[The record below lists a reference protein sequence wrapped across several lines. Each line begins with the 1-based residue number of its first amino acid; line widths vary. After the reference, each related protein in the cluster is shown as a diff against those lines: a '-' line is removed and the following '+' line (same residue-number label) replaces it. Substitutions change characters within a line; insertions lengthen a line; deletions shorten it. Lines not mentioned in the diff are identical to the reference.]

1 MSSSGSLEK
10 YAKAQNLRF
19 HPGGSLP
26 PHGNLLT
33 RGGRAE
39 RLCEGKLPGGV
50 EGTLAHYT
58 YTYTTTDSEGHSESH
73 TRRFTIV
80 VTAVPQSIG
89 FMPTLGFR
97 GPESEMSGIGGS
109 LEEVVQVDLADDA
122 RLKGSRC
129 YRYKGAG
136 EDWTRRLFSPAFV
149 DWLARAEPDFG
160 FELADG
166 VLTTGRQGQ
175 TDAGALTT
183 LCEEAAHL
191 TGVIAAESDESAG
204 TGTAEGN
211 AAKDPK
217 ANDPRMEEAL
227 PTIAV
232 DPPESI
238 GAAESTFRHHLAH
251 SPRTFIHALSYAI
264 AITLLLNIPGAALPI
279 VLGVSGAWAALAA
292 IEAALVAIFAFFIY
306 RKDLRDWSRKY
317 AVEAFWRSYAET
329 RGMRLEEPL
338 RFAATHAEA
347 KLPFRPD
354 RVLAGPLPG
363 GGEGSFC
370 IYGDGS
376 KRADRVAVVA
386 GPAGPVAESEL
397 EAEPQGLTTK
407 DLDTYLEQLAGED
420 REPQLRIAG
429 NSSTSRRLWAPVN
442 IITRRS
448 MPRPTPPV
456 GGIPCSSASTNTSS

>member
-1 MSSSGSLEK
+1 VSSSGPLEK
-10 YAKAQNLRF
+10 YAGARNLRF
-19 HPGGSLP
+19 HSGGSLP

-33 RGGRAE
+33 RGGHAE
-39 RLCEGKLPGGV
+39 NLCDGNLPGGV

-58 YTYTTTDSEGHSESH
+58 YTYTTTDSDGHSESH
-73 TRRFTIV
+73 TRRFTLV

-89 FMPTLGFR
+89 FMPSLGFR

-109 LEEVVQVDLADDA
+109 LEEVVQVDLGDDS

-136 EDWTRRLFSPAFV
+136 ENWTRRLFSPAFV

-166 VLTTGRQGQ
+166 VLTSGRKGHL

-191 TGVIAAESDESAG
+191 TGVIAAESDESSD

-227 PTIAV
+227 RAIAV
-232 DPPESI
+232 DPPQSI
-238 GAAESTFRHHLAH
+238 GAAESVFRRHLAR

-264 AITLLLNIPGAALPI
+264 AITLVLNIPGAAIPI
-279 VLGVSGAWAALAA
+279 LLAVAGSWVALAA
-292 IEAALVAIFAFFIY
+292 IEGFLIAICAFFIF
-306 RKDLRDWSRKY
+306 RKDLRESGRKY
-317 AVEAFWRSYAET
+317 AAEAFWRSYAEK

-354 RVLAGPLPG
+354 RVLTGPLPG

-370 IYGDGS
+370 VYGDGS
-376 KRADRVAVVA
+376 KRADRVAAVA

-420 REPQLRIAG
+420 RGEAPPEP
-429 NSSTSRRLWAPVN
+429 AP
-442 IITRRS
+442 
-448 MPRPTPPV
+448 
-456 GGIPCSSASTNTSS
+456 A

>member
-1 MSSSGSLEK
+1 MPSSGSLETF
-10 YAKAQNLRF
+10 AKERDLRYRG
-19 HPGGSLP
+19 GGSLP

-33 RGGRAE
+33 RDGRAE
-39 RLCEGKLPGGV
+39 NLVEGMLPGGV

-58 YTYTTTDSEGHSESH
+58 YTYTTTDSEGHSETH

-80 VTAVPQSIG
+80 VTSVPQSIG
-89 FMPTLGFR
+89 FMPSLGFR
-97 GPESEMSGIGGS
+97 GPESEMAGIGGS
-109 LEEVVQVDLADDA
+109 LDEVVQVDLGDDS
-122 RLKGSRC
+122 RLNHARC

-136 EDWTRRLFSPAFV
+136 EVWTQRLFSPAFV
-149 DWLARAEPDFG
+149 DWLARSEPDFG

-166 VLTTGRQGQ
+166 VLTSGRTGHL
-175 TDAGALTT
+175 TDAARLTT

-191 TGVIAAESDESAG
+191 TGVIAAESDESSG
-204 TGTAEGN
+204 TGTAAGN

-227 PTIAV
+227 RAIAV
-232 DPPESI
+232 DPPPSI
-238 GAAESTFRHHLAH
+238 GAAESVYRRHLAR

-264 AITLLLNIPGAALPI
+264 AITLILNIPGAALPI
-279 VLGVSGAWAALAA
+279 VLAVQGAFALLAA
-292 IEAALVAIFAFFIY
+292 IELGLVAIFAFFIF
-306 RKDLRDWSRKY
+306 RKDLRESGRKY
-317 AVEAFWRSYAET
+317 AAEAFWRSYAEK

-338 RFAATHAEA
+338 RFAATHADA

-354 RVLAGPLPG
+354 RVLTGPLPG

-370 IYGDGS
+370 VYGDGS

-420 REPQLRIAG
+420 RVAIKG
-429 NSSTSRRLWAPVN
+429 
-442 IITRRS
+442 
-448 MPRPTPPV
+448 
-456 GGIPCSSASTNTSS
+456 

>member
-1 MSSSGSLEK
+1 VPSSESLEK
-10 YAKAQNLRF
+10 FAKSLNLGFRK
-19 HPGGSLP
+19 GGSLP

-39 RLCEGKLPGGV
+39 NLCEGNLPGSV
-50 EGTLAHYT
+50 AGTLAHYT
-58 YTYTTTDSEGHSESH
+58 YTYTTTDSDGHSESH
-73 TRRFTIV
+73 TRRFTVV

-97 GPESEMSGIGGS
+97 GPTSEMTGIGAD
-109 LEEVVQVDLADDA
+109 LEEVVQVDLGDDS
-122 RLKGSRC
+122 RLDHARC

-136 EDWTRRLFSPAFV
+136 EVWTRRLFSPAFV

-166 VLTTGRQGQ
+166 VLTAGRAGHL
-175 TDAGALTT
+175 TDAAALTT

-211 AAKDPK
+211 AAVDPK
-217 ANDPRMEEAL
+217 ASDPRMEEAL
-227 PTIAV
+227 RAIAV
-232 DPPESI
+232 DPPPSI
-238 GAAESTFRHHLAH
+238 GAAEATFRRHLAH
-251 SPRTFIHALSYAI
+251 SPMTFIHALSYAI

-292 IEAALVAIFAFFIY
+292 IEVALIAIFAFFIF

-317 AVEAFWRSYAET
+317 SVEAFWRSYAEA

-363 GGEGSFC
+363 GGEGCFC

-376 KRADRVAVVA
+376 KRADRVAVVT

-420 REPQLRIAG
+420 REA
-429 NSSTSRRLWAPVN
+429 
-442 IITRRS
+442 
-448 MPRPTPPV
+448 TP
-456 GGIPCSSASTNTSS
+456 A